1 MPTLQQIIAEKSN
14 RLEAIPNKLINSVDK
29 IQKGIFEEL
38 MGLIESLDT
47 KDGKILLNKKNLVKI
62 EGIVGKLSESVF
74 GGEYIEAIESFAR
87 EKVFSDEF
95 IEKAL
100 YDNIL
105 KGAQRNAVELLS
117 EAGINT
123 AFTVPL
129 KNILT
134 TSVSTGQSFGDTV
147 KALRTFI
154 EGNSEIDGT
163 LLRHVK
169 QVARDGF
176 SFADRQ
182 YTNIIAN
189 DLGVE
194 WYLYSGGR
202 VTDTREFCRL
212 RQGLYFHKKEVEK
225 WANSPWQGKASGTT
239 SSTIFTFAG
248 GYNCMHS
255 ILPVSKF
262 SVPKEVIQRNI
273 NNGNYKVS

>member
-38 MGLIESLDT
+38 MGLIESLDN

-87 EKVFSDEF
+87 EFNTQAAINNAYFEKVFSDEF

-134 TSVSTGQSFGDTV
+134 TSVSTGQSF
-147 KALRTFI
+147 
-154 EGNSEIDGT
+154 
-163 LLRHVK
+163 
-169 QVARDGF
+169 
-176 SFADRQ
+176 
-182 YTNIIAN
+182 
-189 DLGVE
+189 
-194 WYLYSGGR
+194 
-202 VTDTREFCRL
+202 
-212 RQGLYFHKKEVEK
+212 
-225 WANSPWQGKASGTT
+225 
-239 SSTIFTFAG
+239 
-248 GYNCMHS
+248 
-255 ILPVSKF
+255 
-262 SVPKEVIQRNI
+262 
-273 NNGNYKVS
+273 NGI